1 MMHVISVLHDSAT
14 SQIQVR
20 IKGNNMDD
28 LKNMAWNLL
37 LISIGS
43 LLCAIAINGIL
54 VPKQTLAGSITGVAL
69 LINFLIPKLSVGAL
83 YFIINIP
90 IYVFGW
96 KFVGRRFFWYS
107 LAGLIIFSGLVTVVE
122 IRLPLEDLFLSVLLA
137 GILSGIG
144 AGIILRSRGS
154 VGGLDILAIIL
165 LKKFSIRLGS
175 TILGFNAVFLT
186 VAAFL
191 FTIDAALYALIFIFV
206 SSRLVDLVVT
216 GLSQRKQVMIISL
229 KWSDIERGILER
241 LNRGC
246 TLVQAEGGFSGEK
259 QMILYSVITI
269 FELPKLKSMI
279 REIDS
284 GAFVVVTD
292 TMEVIGQRIGN
303 QPHW

>member
-1 MMHVISVLHDSAT
+1 
-14 SQIQVR
+14 
-20 IKGNNMDD
+20 
-28 LKNMAWNLL
+28 
-37 LISIGS
+37 
-43 LLCAIAINGIL
+43 

-69 LINFLIPKLSVGAL
+69 LINFLIPKLSVGVL

-107 LAGLIIFSGLVTVVE
+107 LAGLFIFSGLVTVVK
-122 IRLPLEDLFLSVLLA
+122 IHLPLEDMFLSVLLA

-144 AGIILRSRGS
+144 AGIVLRSRGS
-154 VGGLDILAIIL
+154 VGGLDILAIVM

-216 GLSQRKQVMIISL
+216 G
-229 KWSDIERGILER
+229 
-241 LNRGC
+241 
-246 TLVQAEGGFSGEK
+246 
-259 QMILYSVITI
+259 
-269 FELPKLKSMI
+269 
-279 REIDS
+279 
-284 GAFVVVTD
+284 
-292 TMEVIGQRIGN
+292 
-303 QPHW
+303 

>member
-186 VAAFL
+186 VA
-191 FTIDAALYALIFIFV
+191 
-206 SSRLVDLVVT
+206 
-216 GLSQRKQVMIISL
+216 G
-229 KWSDIERGILER
+229 
-241 LNRGC
+241 GC
-246 TLVQAEGGFSGEK
+246 D
-259 QMILYSVITI
+259 
-269 FELPKLKSMI
+269 
-279 REIDS
+279 R
-284 GAFVVVTD
+284 
-292 TMEVIGQRIGN
+292 
-303 QPHW
+303 